1 MSDIAKKIKSV
12 IAEQAEVKP
21 EEVVEKAKFIDDLG
35 LDSLDMVELVMEL
48 EEECGI
54 EIPDVDAEKLT
65 TVGEA
70 ISYVEKCLS
79 SK

>member
-1 MSDIAKKIKSV
+1 MSDIAEKIKSV

-21 EEVVEKAKFIDDLG
+21 EEVTETAKFIDDLG

-54 EIPDVDAEKLT
+54 EIPDEDAEKLT

>member
-1 MSDIAKKIKSV
+1 MLDVAKKIKSV

-21 EEVVEKAKFIDDLG
+21 EEVTEKAKFIDDLG

-48 EEECGI
+48 EEECGV
-54 EIPDVDAEKLT
+54 EIPDEDAEKLT

-70 ISYVEKCLS
+70 ISYVEKRLS
-79 SK
+79 TK

>member
-21 EEVVEKAKFIDDLG
+21 EEVAEKAKFIDDLG

-54 EIPDVDAEKLT
+54 EIPDEDAEKLT

>member
-1 MSDIAKKIKSV
+1 MSDIAEKIKSV

-21 EEVVEKAKFIDDLG
+21 EEVTEKAKFINDLG

-48 EEECGI
+48 EEKCGV
-54 EIPDVDAEKLT
+54 EIPDKDAEKLT

-70 ISYVEKCLS
+70 ISYVEKRLS
-79 SK
+79 TK

>member
-1 MSDIAKKIKSV
+1 MSDIAKKIKSI

-21 EEVVEKAKFIDDLG
+21 EEVTEKATFINDLG
-35 LDSLDMVELVMEL
+35 LDSLDMVELVMKL
-48 EEECGI
+48 EEECGV
-54 EIPDVDAEKLT
+54 EIPDEDAEKLT

-70 ISYVEKCLS
+70 ISYVEKRLS

>member
-1 MSDIAKKIKSV
+1 MSDVAKKIKLV
-12 IAEQAEVKP
+12 IAEQAKMKP
-21 EEVVEKAKFIDDLG
+21 EEITEKAKFTDDLG
-35 LDSLDMVELVMEL
+35 LDSLDMIELVMEL
-48 EEECGI
+48 EEEYGV
-54 EIPDVDAEKLT
+54 EISDEDAEKMT

>member
-1 MSDIAKKIKSV
+1 MSDVAKKIKLV
-12 IAEQAEVKP
+12 IAEQAKMKP
-21 EEVVEKAKFIDDLG
+21 EEITEKAKFTADLG
-35 LDSLDMVELVMEL
+35 LDSLDMVELIMEL
-48 EEECGI
+48 EEGLGI
-54 EIPDVDAEKLT
+54 EIPDKDAEKLT

>member
-21 EEVVEKAKFIDDLG
+21 EEVTEKAKFIDDLG

-48 EEECGI
+48 EEKCSV
-54 EIPDVDAEKLT
+54 EIPDGDAEKLT
-65 TVGEA
+65 TVGGA
-70 ISYVEKCLS
+70 ISYVERCLS
-79 SK
+79 PK

>member
-1 MSDIAKKIKSV
+1 MLDVAKKIKLV
-12 IAEQAEVKP
+12 IAEQAKMKP
-21 EEVVEKAKFIDDLG
+21 EEITEKAKFTDDLG
-35 LDSLDMVELVMEL
+35 LDSLDMIELVMEL
-48 EEECGI
+48 EEEDGV
-54 EIPDVDAEKLT
+54 EISDEDAEKMT

>member
-1 MSDIAKKIKSV
+1 MLDVAKKIKLV
-12 IAEQAEVKP
+12 IAEQAKMKP
-21 EEVVEKAKFIDDLG
+21 EEITEKAKFTDDLG
-35 LDSLDMVELVMEL
+35 LDSLDMIELVMEL
-48 EEECGI
+48 EEEYGV
-54 EIPDVDAEKLT
+54 EISDEDAEKMT